1 MKLYFLLFLVKTKCR
16 QIGNYLQYQHFIPL
30 AADFFNYCTES
41 SCDGFSTYCHSQ
53 SKIINSTEQITNE
66 FLTELCEPC
75 ERNSTKTAYLCGT
88 SFANAKIPLFSF
100 AATDS
105 SFLQIESFLS
115 KVTKNIKTFNTI
127 SERPDLTAKTLN
139 LRNQFGQT
147 ALLSLAC
154 FQGPKTDPYKQTL
167 KTVDYVSVLAK
178 MIDLGAE
185 IVARDRYGFDILD
198 CGLIYHNIGVLS
210 AITKEEKLYENFKSR
225 RLFQSLMGSL
235 DRRKRSF
242 APIENE
248 FKLSSMFPQ
257 FKMDVSKRLHL
268 NFIHYLTVDNLKP
281 VVESLLSINRMQET
295 FSGEENF
302 IRERVI
308 RFEKSM
314 DTFFNSP
321 DSCSQD
327 NFECY
332 QLIAMASELDSVV
345 NSTLLFIDHYGTDY
359 KFSEK
364 IMRNFNDS
372 MIDIIKETA

>member
-1 MKLYFLLFLVKTKCR
+1 
-16 QIGNYLQYQHFIPL
+16 
-30 AADFFNYCTES
+30 
-41 SCDGFSTYCHSQ
+41 
-53 SKIINSTEQITNE
+53 
-66 FLTELCEPC
+66 
-75 ERNSTKTAYLCGT
+75 
-88 SFANAKIPLFSF
+88 
-100 AATDS
+100 
-105 SFLQIESFLS
+105 
-115 KVTKNIKTFNTI
+115 
-127 SERPDLTAKTLN
+127 
-139 LRNQFGQT
+139 
-147 ALLSLAC
+147 
-154 FQGPKTDPYKQTL
+154 
-167 KTVDYVSVLAK
+167 

-185 IVARDRYGFDILD
+185 IEARDRYGFDILD

-210 AITKEEKLYENFKSR
+210 AITKEEKLYESFKSR

-242 APIENE
+242 TPIENE

-257 FKMDVSKRLHL
+257 FKMDVSRRLHR
-268 NFIHYLTVDNLKP
+268 NFIQYLTIENLKP
-281 VVESLLSINRMQET
+281 VVDSLLSVKRMQET
-295 FSGEENF
+295 FSGDENF
-302 IRERVI
+302 IRERVK

-332 QLIAMASELDSVV
+332 HLIAMANVLDSVV

-372 MIDIIKETA
+372 MIDIIKETALNSKCTPP